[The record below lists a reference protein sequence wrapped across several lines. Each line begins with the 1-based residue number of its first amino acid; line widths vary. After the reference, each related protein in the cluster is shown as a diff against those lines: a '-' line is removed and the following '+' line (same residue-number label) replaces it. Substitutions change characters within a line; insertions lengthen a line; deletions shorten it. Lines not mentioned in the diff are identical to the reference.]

1 MNNLQIVVEG
11 TSRVHDIDI
20 PNIYGGFGPKQKSI
34 TDKTIAELH
43 NIDNGPREVRKRINN
58 NLKQFEEGIDYIDLK
73 RGNQITTLENLGY
86 AKQSITQAKNIYL
99 LSERGY
105 MKLIK
110 IMDTQLAWDIY
121 NELLETYFYLR
132 EKEEFVINCEAQDRI
147 PNGFNF
153 KEIECFIDDNPDAIA
168 EFEIDEFTDW
178 VPFGRYP
185 KQLVRAVL
193 ETTDNEL
200 NKTLKDYDNKT
211 MAVKRKDNIKLLL
224 ENNNIPYKEI
234 PNNFVIYNKKYS
246 NSVMTLY
253 TEEEVITIILS
264 IPNNERAQQIRT
276 NLIQRNLISILP
288 INNVTLTEKEK
299 ELTLL
304 CKEQENTITELRDE
318 IRETRKLNESLNE
331 SNKSLNET
339 ISKFET
345 REQDAYQKGFEEG
358 LKQAKKENSLF
369 SRLKKWAKN
378 KFGGDE
384 EIVETKEETI
394 KEDKPEVNEYG
405 DLNSNRI
412 RPKSADGVRDLGKI
426 TTIRVEDLNKETLRK
441 NINNLVVRVAA
452 IENKTSK
459 DKWDELHREV
469 ALKYRQGRPIIAV
482 YDPKYRST
490 NKINS
495 YNKRELVYVTKLCNE
510 IISKAEYALEGDEA

>member
-1 MNNLQIVVEG
+1 MNNLQIVIEG

-43 NIDNGPREVRKRINN
+43 GIKEGPKEIRKSINRNI
-58 NLKQFEEGIDYIDLK
+58 KQFEEGIDYIDFK
-73 RGNQITTLENLGY
+73 RGDFITTLLDLGY

-147 PNGFNF
+147 PNGFNY
-153 KEIECFIDDNPDAIA
+153 KEIERFIDDNPEAIT
-168 EFEIDEFTDW
+168 EFEIDDFTPF
-178 VPFGRYP
+178 VPAGRYP
-185 KQLVRAVL
+185 KQLVRLVL

-200 NKTLKDYDNKT
+200 NKALKDYENKT
-211 MAVKRKDNIKLLL
+211 IAVKKKDNIKLLL
-224 ENNNIPYKEI
+224 EDNDIPYKEI
-234 PNNFVIYNKKYS
+234 PNNFVIYDKKYS
-246 NSVMTLY
+246 NSSMTLY
-253 TEEEVITIILS
+253 TEEEVVTIILS
-264 IPNNERAQQIRT
+264 IPNNEKAQQIRT
-276 NLIQRNLISILP
+276 NLLQRNLIGILP

-299 ELTLL
+299 ELTAL
-304 CKEQENTITELRDE
+304 CKEQEYTINELRDE

-345 REQDAYQKGFEEG
+345 REQDAYEKGFEEG

-369 SRLKKWAKN
+369 NRLKKWAKN
-378 KFGGDE
+378 KFGGDT
-384 EIVETKEETI
+384 VETIEEAIEEEQKPEVYEYPDTSSNRSRPESVPEVKDLGKFI
-394 KEDKPEVNEYG
+394 PVPSEDKPKNWAE
-405 DLNSNRI
+405 
-412 RPKSADGVRDLGKI
+412 
-426 TTIRVEDLNKETLRK
+426 LRK
-441 NINNLVVRVAA
+441 PMRNLVNRVAA
-452 IENKTSK
+452 IQNKEPQEV
-459 DKWDELHREV
+459 WRELHQLV
-469 ALKYRQGRPIIAV
+469 STKYRNGRPIPRTV
-482 YDPKYRST
+482 RPGYKSSQV
-490 NKINS
+490 NS
-495 YNKRELVYVTKLCNE
+495 YTREELEFATEYCNE
-510 IISKAEYALEGDEA
+510 IISLNYAE